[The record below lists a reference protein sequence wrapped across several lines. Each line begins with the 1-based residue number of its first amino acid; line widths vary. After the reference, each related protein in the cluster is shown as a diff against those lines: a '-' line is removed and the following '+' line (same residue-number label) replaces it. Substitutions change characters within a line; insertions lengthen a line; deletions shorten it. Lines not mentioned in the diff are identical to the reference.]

1 MLEFATVLNA
11 TPAAIEAALPHL
23 LPSCSRT
30 SFGLLLELDRHAI
43 AELAAQ
49 PINSLAL
56 DARKQRWFPAFTGN
70 IELRE
75 LPVGRTHLKVTGIII
90 PGMGPIED
98 KRWEHSV
105 VTQAIDA
112 LLSILT
118 GHYSHAYAT
127 H

>member
-23 LPSCSRT
+23 LPACSRT

-49 PINSLAL
+49 PVNSFAL
-56 DARKQRWFPAFTGN
+56 DAHTQRWFPAFTGN
-70 IELRE
+70 IEFHE
-75 LPVGRTHLKVTGIII
+75 LPAGRTHLKVTGIII
-90 PGMGPIED
+90 PGMGPFED
-98 KRWEHSV
+98 KCWEHSV
-105 VTQAIDA
+105 VTQALEV

-118 GHYSHAYAT
+118 GHYSHVYVT